1 MPRIL
6 FEVNYN
12 IYPEKRSDYF
22 VLIDELRQEMKA
34 DGIENYYI
42 FEDKKRKN
50 NFSEVTIFK
59 TEEDFEKFDDNQSE
73 KLSELT
79 ARLMEKYVVDKKVY
93 YSIKFEV

>member
-12 IYPEKRSDYF
+12 IYPEKRSDYL
-22 VLIDELRQEMKA
+22 VLIEEMKQEMRT
-34 DGIENYYI
+34 DSVENYYI

-59 TEEDFEKFDDNQSE
+59 TEEDFENFDDNQSE
-73 KLSELT
+73 RLSDLT
-79 ARLMEKYVVDKKVY
+79 AKLMEEYVVDKKAN